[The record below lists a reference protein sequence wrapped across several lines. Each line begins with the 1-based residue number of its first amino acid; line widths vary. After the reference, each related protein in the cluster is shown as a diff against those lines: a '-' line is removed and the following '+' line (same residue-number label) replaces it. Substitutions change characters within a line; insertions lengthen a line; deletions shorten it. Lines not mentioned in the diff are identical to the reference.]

1 MMAIKIINVKLV
13 VNHFFK
19 VGDLKRHIR
28 TVHKGNKDYKCEYCC
43 KSFSQASDLKRHIK
57 RIHEGH
63 KDYKCDSCGKSFSV
77 ADDLKTHM
85 NIHIINKGRRD

>member
-1 MMAIKIINVKLV
+1 MWILLQIIFPTL
-13 VNHFFK
+13 
-19 VGDLKRHIR
+19 
-28 TVHKGNKDYKCEYCC
+28 
-43 KSFSQASDLKRHIK
+43 DLKRHIK